1 MQKIAPGMLSGM
13 VFCAHNP
20 LKSSKNFACGAANF
34 IGFALL
40 IVILLPVEVCAIR
53 IQRHNYLKLMTTP
66 VVCCTGNFKTQ
77 SKLYITQEENYITQ
91 EEIPAMIPAETELA
105 RALSR
110 SSVR

>member
-20 LKSSKNFACGAANF
+20 LKSSKKFACGAANF

-40 IVILLPVEVCAIR
+40 IIILLPVQVCAIR

-66 VVCCTGNFKTQ
+66 VVCCTGSGNFTNSYYKTQ
-77 SKLYITQEENYITQ
+77 SKLYITQEENYW
-91 EEIPAMIPAETELA
+91 PPCAEGVGGALA
-105 RALSR
+105 APTP
-110 SSVR
+110 

>member
-20 LKSSKNFACGAANF
+20 HKSSKKFACGAANF

-77 SKLYITQEENYITQ
+77 SKLYITQEENYW
-91 EEIPAMIPAETELA
+91 PPCAEGVGGALA
-105 RALSR
+105 APTP
-110 SSVR
+110 